1 MALFRKKTGTAE
13 DARKAKETAKK
24 ERAAGRKK
32 KSPHSRKSQVPYI
45 SMIQEQGI
53 FQTPQGFTTAYM
65 LADMDFTNRD
75 LDAQNFIFDRYK
87 DLISSFT
94 PATPFQILIYNHE
107 ASDSRMMDEL
117 CFPMRQD
124 GLDSYR
130 IDRNSIFFNMLRG
143 AANSMIQ
150 DRFLIVRENA
160 SSFEEAVARSRDME
174 AVIKKDVRAITQLP
188 GDDSAVLLPMEERL
202 HVLHSIY
209 TQSQRGFYNAKDEN
223 GCGYLDFGRLAM
235 QKIDTKDYILTSFDF
250 RSRGDRFRMGSAFG
264 QSMAIISMSK
274 KDPSTQFLHD
284 LASLPVGLL
293 ISIHYQ
299 PVDPTEAGKE
309 IKNKLLS
316 VEGQLSGSQE
326 DAARHGYSGSFVSPL
341 MRQNYEALNML
352 MDFIFVQ
359 QEKPFYITFVITH
372 FSHTLDGLLRNSD
385 RIQAIAKKH
394 DIGLEIL
401 YEQQKEGF
409 DASLPLCYNPL
420 KVNTFQIADSA
431 ATFLPYMSQEMS
443 NPGGVFYG
451 IDPDTKRPILINRK
465 LGPNFNGLVWGA
477 SGSGKTMSC
486 LSEATD
492 ILLRSP
498 DDQVI
503 FIDPKGY
510 VKKCAEGFGGSIIEL
525 APGSGNYINPLDLDF
540 GIEENGG
547 IDALTN
553 KVSFICSVLEAMLG
567 EGGRLG
573 FDAPSI
579 IDRCVRSL
587 YERANYR
594 NHIREIQM
602 YDASCTSD
610 PMACPRL
617 SELQAE
623 LRLQPEE
630 TAKALATV
638 LEMYSG
644 GESTFSQR
652 TNVDLSS
659 RFIVLDISGLGGN
672 SMLTLTLLVCLEFIK
687 SKMIEN
693 GKKGIYTHAY
703 FDEFWCLLRS
713 ELASSYLSEMWKMCR
728 VWKGVPTG
736 IMQNTA
742 DLFGCPYASGILE
755 NTHFIMLHSLEQ
767 SDREAMRSLLRLSDE
782 QVRRITN
789 VAPGRG
795 LIHTRGTTIPF
806 ENEYPEDSLSYKTF
820 ADSLQK
826 RSLMP
831 ARRRLFTV

>member
-1 MALFRKKTGTAE
+1 
-13 DARKAKETAKK
+13 
-24 ERAAGRKK
+24 
-32 KSPHSRKSQVPYI
+32 
-45 SMIQEQGI
+45 
-53 FQTPQGFTTAYM
+53 
-65 LADMDFTNRD
+65 
-75 LDAQNFIFDRYK
+75 
-87 DLISSFT
+87 
-94 PATPFQILIYNHE
+94 
-107 ASDSRMMDEL
+107 
-117 CFPMRQD
+117 
-124 GLDSYR
+124 
-130 IDRNSIFFNMLRG
+130 
-143 AANSMIQ
+143 
-150 DRFLIVRENA
+150 
-160 SSFEEAVARSRDME
+160 
-174 AVIKKDVRAITQLP
+174 
-188 GDDSAVLLPMEERL
+188 
-202 HVLHSIY
+202 
-209 TQSQRGFYNAKDEN
+209 
-223 GCGYLDFGRLAM
+223 
-235 QKIDTKDYILTSFDF
+235 
-250 RSRGDRFRMGSAFG
+250 
-264 QSMAIISMSK
+264 
-274 KDPSTQFLHD
+274 
-284 LASLPVGLL
+284 
-293 ISIHYQ
+293 
-299 PVDPTEAGKE
+299 
-309 IKNKLLS
+309 
-316 VEGQLSGSQE
+316 
-326 DAARHGYSGSFVSPL
+326 
-341 MRQNYEALNML
+341 
-352 MDFIFVQ
+352 
-359 QEKPFYITFVITH
+359 
-372 FSHTLDGLLRNSD
+372 
-385 RIQAIAKKH
+385 
-394 DIGLEIL
+394 
-401 YEQQKEGF
+401 
-409 DASLPLCYNPL
+409 
-420 KVNTFQIADSA
+420 
-431 ATFLPYMSQEMS
+431 
-443 NPGGVFYG
+443 
-451 IDPDTKRPILINRK
+451 
-465 LGPNFNGLVWGA
+465 
-477 SGSGKTMSC
+477 
-486 LSEATD
+486 
-492 ILLRSP
+492 
-498 DDQVI
+498 
-503 FIDPKGY
+503 
-510 VKKCAEGFGGSIIEL
+510 
-525 APGSGNYINPLDLDF
+525 
-540 GIEENGG
+540 
-547 IDALTN
+547 
-553 KVSFICSVLEAMLG
+553 MLG

-687 SKMIEN
+687 GKMIEN